1 MRYKM
6 SKKVNE
12 IIISFQK
19 KLKMIKPFDSIIVFI
34 LIMGHYGFGVS
45 KALQLL
51 CTLFIRSIRINQILI
66 IRWHSHNERSIVF

>member
-19 KLKMIKPFDSIIVFI
+19 RLKMIKPFDSIIVFI
-34 LIMGHYGFGVS
+34 LIMGYYDFGVF
-45 KALQLL
+45 Q
-51 CTLFIRSIRINQILI
+51 SIAI
-66 IRWHSHNERSIVF
+66 IMYIVYKIYSNKSNFNNKVAFS